1 MPMAPPRQAENPD
14 ITAVPRAALIM
25 GVRLLSQIQRAFGD
39 TDGADTARR
48 NAWEAVCADRA
59 RAVARDELRSRLKRT
74 A

>member
-1 MPMAPPRQAENPD
+1 
-14 ITAVPRAALIM
+14 M

-39 TDGADTARR
+39 TAGADTARR